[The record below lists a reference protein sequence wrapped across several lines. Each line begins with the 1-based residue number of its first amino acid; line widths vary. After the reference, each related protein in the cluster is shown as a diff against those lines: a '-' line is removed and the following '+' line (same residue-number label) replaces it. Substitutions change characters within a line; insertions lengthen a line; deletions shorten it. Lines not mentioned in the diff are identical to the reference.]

1 MICLVVGNLFLHS
14 VILRICSS
22 VFLQNCICVCTKS
35 GHTWFRQL
43 KTIGPASD
51 SQTLIPVI
59 PRSIF
64 THFITSYTFLY
75 FPKLHT
81 KQQETWVKTLFCV
94 CTVPS
99 TAGSQSWL
107 RPLNATVM
115 QKILWTQ
122 LVNYFLH
129 FPFLL
134 FLCIFLWHVLHVNGI
149 WLFLCTQFSFCVRI
163 SLFCNDCNVH
173 AKEVRLTERVTCI
186 WILPSRLWGGD

>member
-122 LVNYFLH
+122 LVNYFLTFSLSFISLH
-129 FPFLL
+129 IPLACPACKWHL
-134 FLCIFLWHVLHVNGI
+134 TLPLYSVQFLCENLTLLQ
-149 WLFLCTQFSFCVRI
+149 WL
-163 SLFCNDCNVH
+163 
-173 AKEVRLTERVTCI
+173 
-186 WILPSRLWGGD
+186 